1 MMKPTTLEIEFL
13 GTGTSTGVPML
24 RCHCPVCMSADP
36 RDKRLRSSALVR
48 YQGARLLIDCG
59 PDFRTQMLRA
69 TDDNIDAVLLTHVH
83 FDHVA
88 GLDDL
93 RAYCYERPM
102 PIYARADVLQDLHQR
117 IPYCFSSNPY
127 PGVPH
132 FEEHVIGDEP
142 FLVEGVRVEPIP
154 VMHYKLPIVG
164 FRIGPMAYITDAK
177 TIDESVQDSLRGVPL
192 LVINALRTSREH
204 LSHMCLPETLSVI
217 DRIKPER
224 ALLIHMSDRIGF
236 HADSPKL
243 LPSNVELAYDGQIVK
258 V

>member
-1 MMKPTTLEIEFL
+1 MNPTTLEIEFL

-36 RDKRLRSSALVR
+36 RDKRLRSSAIVR

-69 TDDNIDAVLLTHVH
+69 SDDNIDAVLLTHIH

-93 RAYCYERPM
+93 RTYCFERPF
-102 PIYARADVLQDLHQR
+102 PIYARADVLRDLHQR

-127 PGVPH
+127 PGVAQ
-132 FEEHVIGDEP
+132 FEEHIIGDSP

-154 VMHYKLPIVG
+154 VMHYRLPIVG
-164 FRIGPMAYITDAK
+164 FRIGPLAYITDAK
-177 TIDESVQDSLRGVPL
+177 MIDNEVQDRLKGVPL
-192 LVINALRTSREH
+192 LVINALRTSPEH
-204 LSHMCLPETLSVI
+204 LSHMCLPETLRVI
-217 DRIKPER
+217 ERINPER
-224 ALLIHMSDRIGF
+224 ALLIHMSDRIGL
-236 HADSPKL
+236 HADSHKL
-243 LPSNVELAYDGQIVK
+243 LPSNVELAYDGLIVK
-258 V
+258 A

>member
-1 MMKPTTLEIEFL
+1 MMTTLEIEFL

-24 RCHCPVCMSADP
+24 RCKCPVCMSADP
-36 RDKRLRSSALVR
+36 RDKRLRTSAIVR

-69 TDDNIDAVLLTHVH
+69 SDDNLDAVLLTHIH
-83 FDHVA
+83 YDHVA

-93 RAYCYERPM
+93 RSYCFEKPF
-102 PIYARADVLQDLHQR
+102 PIYARADVLDNLHKR
-117 IPYCFSSNPY
+117 IPYCFSEHPY

-132 FEEHVIGDEP
+132 FEEHAIVDDSA
-142 FLVEGVRVEPIP
+142 FLVEGVKVEPIP
-154 VMHYKLPIVG
+154 VMHYKMPILG

-177 TIDESVQDSLRGVPL
+177 TIADNVVDRLKGIPL
-192 LVINALRTSREH
+192 LVINSLRIGEH
-204 LSHMCLPETLSVI
+204 LSHMCLHETLEVI
-217 DRIKPER
+217 DRVKPQR
-224 ALLIHMSDRIGF
+224 AYLIHMSDRMGL
-236 HADSPKL
+236 HADSVHL

>member
-1 MMKPTTLEIEFL
+1 MEPTSLEIEFL

-36 RDKRLRSSALVR
+36 RDKRLRTSAIVR

-69 TDDNIDAVLLTHVH
+69 SDDNIDAVLLTHIH

-93 RAYCYERPM
+93 RAYCFESPM
-102 PIYARADVLQDLHQR
+102 PLYARADVMRDLHQR
-117 IPYCFSSNPY
+117 IPYCFADNPY

-132 FEEHVIGDEP
+132 FEEHVIDDNP
-142 FLVEGVRVEPIP
+142 FLVEGVRVEPLP
-154 VMHYKLPIVG
+154 VNHYRLSIYG
-164 FRIGPMAYITDAK
+164 YRIGPLAYITDAK
-177 TIDESVQDSLRGVPL
+177 TIDDAVIERLKGVPL
-192 LVINALRTSREH
+192 LVINSLRPGQH
-204 LSHMCLPETLSVI
+204 ISHMCLEETLDVI
-217 DRIKPER
+217 KRIGPER
-224 ALLIHMSDRIGF
+224 AYLVHMSDRMGL
-236 HADSPKL
+236 HADSPAF
-243 LPSNVELAYDGQIVK
+243 LPDGVQLAYDGLILK